1 MDEENE
7 RRGKGG
13 LGTFLLT
20 LILIS
25 PCFFAWAT
33 SATISR
39 GGPESHSGMWFLYQV
54 STYLSILGL
63 IVTVVLTV
71 IYGAQRMISRIF
83 VALMGLLV
91 ILGGLVL
98 WYAIHIYRSPW
109 Y

>member
-7 RRGKGG
+7 RPGKRGV
-13 LGTFLLT
+13 GTFLLT
-20 LILIS
+20 LIMTS

-33 SATISR
+33 SAVISR
-39 GGPESHSGMWFLYQV
+39 GGPESHSGMWFMYQV

-63 IVTVVLTV
+63 IVTAVLTV
-71 IYGAQRMISRIF
+71 IYGTQRMISGIF
-83 VALMGLLV
+83 VALMGFLV
-91 ILGGLVL
+91 VLGSSVL

>member
-1 MDEENE
+1 
-7 RRGKGG
+7 
-13 LGTFLLT
+13 
-20 LILIS
+20 
-25 PCFFAWAT
+25 
-33 SATISR
+33 
-39 GGPESHSGMWFLYQV
+39 MWFLYQV
-54 STYLSILGL
+54 SMYLSILGL
-63 IVTVVLTV
+63 TVTAVLTV